1 MKVKADRDEA
11 SPYAAMLAAQDV
23 AVRCKVRT
31 MSSDKAAHL
40 NVCAFCSDPVRVVL
54 GPDSPSFFLAAGT
67 WTHCPAYQD
76 ARDWWQQDKKSWTR
90 RTICSAC
97 TFPFWLEDWSHWGC
111 HSCAHRQHPQ
121 KGWASRSPLVRIFF
135 FLTRVLVKKRSIMFQ
150 LLRPLLCHQ
159 LDLRNGPYW
168 FQFSRFLRVNEQ
180 NMFYCPNASFPSPIW
195 KISRNYIRIY
205 TYTVCIFLLLP
216 YYYHYFIR
224 SNEVMIIIILQDRT
238 RTGSLHVGRHSLR
251 GIDG

>member
-54 GPDSPSFFLAAGT
+54 GPESPSFFLAAGT

-168 FQFSRFLRVNEQ
+168 FQFHGSYAW
-180 NMFYCPNASFPSPIW
+180 MS
-195 KISRNYIRIY
+195 KICSIAP
-205 TYTVCIFLLLP
+205 TQVSHL
-216 YYYHYFIR
+216 
-224 SNEVMIIIILQDRT
+224 
-238 RTGSLHVGRHSLR
+238 
-251 GIDG
+251 